1 MLYEEALKDV
11 FIYNE
16 FDSAYHSVKWENFW
30 NICSNNES
38 KIAHNCI
45 LCSSVINIVNME
57 TSNHQ
62 LLVLYECMQNRH
74 QSTIHSQ
81 VLGYSACILNKWQG
95 DGHMFYLS
103 YYGASENWSLIL
115 KDKSMYCRQLIL
127 HFTNSCSEVI
137 LPFGKFVRVCV
148 WLCACHNKTGIV
160 WGNEDALKSYLFFF
174 AMTGKQ
180 KWNCQYLRL
189 NLNHLNIQG

>member
-1 MLYEEALKDV
+1 MKKPWRMF

-16 FDSAYHSVKWENFW
+16 FDSAYHSIKWDKFW

-45 LCSSVINIVNME
+45 LCSSVIIIVNME

-74 QSTIHSQ
+74 QSTMHSQ
-81 VLGYSACILNKWQG
+81 VLGYSACILNLCAQWQEEDVRNSDKVMDTG
-95 DGHMFYLS
+95 FSVS
-103 YYGASENWSLIL
+103 YYRVSENWSFIL
-115 KDKSMYCRQLIL
+115 KDESMYCRQLML
-127 HFTNSCSEVI
+127 HFTHSCSEVI
-137 LPFGKFVRVCV
+137 LPFSKFVRVCV

-160 WGNEDALKSYLFFF
+160 WGNEDELKSYLFYF

-180 KWNCQYLRL
+180 
-189 NLNHLNIQG
+189 